1 MLVQSVRG
9 ARSSALHG
17 ARSSEYVHAHHAAC
31 TTDVIKHVVLGVLL
45 RHMLAKP
52 KPFVYVESH
61 AGAGLYDLHAPEASR
76 RREHDAGIARLA
88 ARARDGDALEPCGPR
103 ARRAI
108 DELLAAVRAVNG
120 AELDDRGEAARYYPG
135 SPLIAARHLRA
146 GDRMVLLEKDGATA
160 RRLEEAI
167 ARGGARAAVE
177 VECGDGFAR
186 LKGLRAPLSTAAKG
200 GGGGGRGLVFID
212 PAYESGSEL
221 DQTVASLGAL
231 DRHWR
236 GARACVWYPLRAGPV
251 ADKAARLHQELRALR
266 EQTPATREPTRCL
279 VAELSL
285 PPAPEARV
293 AAQEAVSAPAAN
305 PNWLAGCGML
315 MWAPPYEIEDEL
327 REVLTALGRLLQET
341 DPAARLSGTPTVA
354 VYEL

>member
-1 MLVQSVRG
+1 MLVRSTRRG
-9 ARSSALHG
+9 ARSSALRG
-17 ARSSEYVHAHHAAC
+17 GRADYVHAHHAAC

-45 RHMLAKP
+45 RNMLAKA
-52 KPFVYVESH
+52 KPMVYVESH

-88 ARARDGDALEPCGPR
+88 ARARESGDALESCTPR

-108 DELLAAVRAVNG
+108 DDLLAAVRAVNDESG
-120 AELDDRGEAARYYPG
+120 SSDAARYYPG

-146 GDRMVLLEKDGATA
+146 GDRMVLLEKDDATA
-160 RRLEEAI
+160 RRLEEAT
-167 ARGGARAAVE
+167 ARGGSAAVE

-186 LKGLRAPLSTAAKG
+186 LKGLRAPLSTTPEG
-200 GGGGGRGLVFID
+200 GGGARGLVFID
-212 PAYESGSEL
+212 PAYQSGSEL
-221 DQTVASLGAL
+221 DQTVASLASL

-236 GARACVWYPLRAGPV
+236 GARACVWYPLRAGMV
-251 ADKAARLHQELRALR
+251 ADKATRLHRELRALR

-293 AAQEAVSAPAAN
+293 AAQEAASAPAAN

-315 MWAPPYEIEDEL
+315 LWAPPYEIEDEL
-327 REVLTALGRLLQET
+327 REVLTALGILLQET
-341 DPAARLSGTPTVA
+341 NPAAALGTPTVA